1 MMMIIILSL
10 VLLISS
16 VLSLERPLSLSL
28 ISAVVDYDVHSSTSD
43 NIPKSNNLNWFHLQ
57 GNYSTSGRP
66 YSAYY
71 AVFNREYFSF
81 YSADK
86 EKCDMYNSTSDISVK
101 YNCEFSTNGG
111 FFNTNHSAEGSKCE
125 GNLVSDSYVVQ
136 IPTDTSGTKRANL
149 GINNKN
155 EIIIGFMDNT
165 TIDSILWT
173 QLMTGNGWVV
183 RNGQSYVNSSPD
195 LGGGT
200 SGFCTE
206 KAPRTAVG
214 MLNNGSMIL
223 LEIDGEEDINY
234 GPDLHE
240 LADLLVS
247 LGVNTAIN
255 IDGGGSATAVYNGEV
270 IDYPTCND
278 TPTECQRPVVTITC
292 VRKELV

>member
-1 MMMIIILSL
+1 MYDTTSN
-10 VLLISS
+10 IS
-16 VLSLERPLSLSL
+16 
-28 ISAVVDYDVHSSTSD
+28 IKY
-43 NIPKSNNLNWFHLQ
+43 
-57 GNYSTSGRP
+57 GC
-66 YSAYY
+66 
-71 AVFNREYFSF
+71 EY
-81 YSADK
+81 
-86 EKCDMYNSTSDISVK
+86 
-101 YNCEFSTNGG
+101 STNGG

-165 TIDSILWT
+165 TIDSIVWT

-223 LEIDGEEDINY
+223 LEIDGEEDISA

-240 LADLLVS
+240 QAELLVS
-247 LGVNTAIN
+247 LGVASAVN
-255 IDGGGSATAVYNGEV
+255 IDGGGSSVAVEDGIV
-270 IDYPTCND
+270 ID
-278 TPTECQRPVVTITC
+278 TPTCKDTPVVCERAVASFAC
-292 VRKELV
+292 VRKA